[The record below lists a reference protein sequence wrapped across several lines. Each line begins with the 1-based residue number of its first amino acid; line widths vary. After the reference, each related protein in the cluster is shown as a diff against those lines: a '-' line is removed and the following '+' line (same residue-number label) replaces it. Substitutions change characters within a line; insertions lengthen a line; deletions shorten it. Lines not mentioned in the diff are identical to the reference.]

1 MRIDEVL
8 RRRKSLVALRLSPP
22 PDLQEFGAEVDPV
35 GLPAIDAETF
45 RKSGYTEGD
54 ELPHGEFQN
63 LVRASACSRAL
74 SRAYWYLER
83 YDCSEKQMIIK
94 LRRNFPDYAAAF
106 AAQKCAEQGFIDDR
120 RYAARLAENYVTVR
134 HMSRRAA
141 QAKLYT
147 KGIPADIAKAA
158 VAEIECDPVENI
170 TELIEKKYKNR
181 LADKKQ
187 RANTVAA
194 LARKGFSF
202 GDIKTALANFLP
214 GAEDEFYGD

>member
-22 PDLQEFGAEVDPV
+22 PDPSEFGAEVDAV

-45 RKSGYTEGD
+45 RKSGYKEGD
-54 ELPHGEFQN
+54 ELADGE
-63 LVRASACSRAL
+63 LEDLIHASACSRAL
-74 SRAYWYLER
+74 RRAYWYLER
-83 YDCSEKQMIIK
+83 YDCSKKQMIIK
-94 LRRNFPDYAAAF
+94 LRRSFPDYAAAF

-120 RYAARLAENYVTVR
+120 RYAARLAENYITVR
-134 HMSRRAA
+134 HMSCREA
-141 QAKLYT
+141 QAKLFA
-147 KGIPADIAKAA
+147 KGIPGDIAKEA
-158 VAEIECDPVENI
+158 VGGIECDPTENI

-214 GAEDEFYGD
+214 EAEDEFYGD

>member
-22 PDLQEFGAEVDPV
+22 PDPSEFGAEVDAV

-45 RKSGYTEGD
+45 RKSGYKEGD
-54 ELPHGEFQN
+54 ELADGEFED
-63 LVRASACSRAL
+63 LIHASACSRAL
-74 SRAYWYLER
+74 RRAYWYLER
-83 YDCSEKQMIIK
+83 YDCSKKQMIIK
-94 LRRNFPDYAAAF
+94 LRRSFPDYAAAF
-106 AAQKCAEQGFIDDR
+106 AAQKCAEQGYIDDR
-120 RYAARLAENYVTVR
+120 RYAARLAENYITVR
-134 HMSRRAA
+134 HMSCREA
-141 QAKLYT
+141 QAKLFA
-147 KGIPADIAKAA
+147 KGIPGDIAKEA
-158 VAEIECDPVENI
+158 VGGIECDPTENI

-214 GAEDEFYGD
+214 EAEDEFYGD